1 MEPLSSVVQKLIGR
15 RFSTH
20 PSFSRCIL
28 SRYIS
33 SNSGYNNSVLPERVE
48 LTRTPV
54 LVAGCDYEH
63 WFVVM
68 EAPKGYPLRDEIV
81 NTYIKTLAMA
91 LGSEEEAKKSMYSV
105 STKYYYA
112 FGCKVPE
119 DLAFKI
125 KSLPYVKWVLPD
137 SYLDGHGDGSYGEL
151 VGVGVAI
158 KEVGGILETLK
169 HGSLTSALECPFHE
183 LNGVRFV
190 CLVNLDRYV
199 SLGEPNEK
207 KQSAPDSDVALDH
220 LVDGASDENHSLMGM
235 LFLMMTSITPTGFR
249 LETKMKVMEQ
259 LIQKKE
265 VKNKGNS
272 SIIAGMPPL
281 LLHFSFVW
289 YEFSKLTQCS
299 RRTE

>member
-169 HGSLTSALECPFHE
+169 HGEPFIDGNVVSYDDKYHSDWIQARNE
-183 LNGVRFV
+183 DESNGTTH
-190 CLVNLDRYV
+190 
-199 SLGEPNEK
+199 PEK
-207 KQSAPDSDVALDH
+207 GSEKQ
-220 LVDGASDENHSLMGM
+220 
-235 LFLMMTSITPTGFR
+235 R
-249 LETKMKVMEQ
+249 KQ
-259 LIQKKE
+259 
-265 VKNKGNS
+265 
-272 SIIAGMPPL
+272 
-281 LLHFSFVW
+281 
-289 YEFSKLTQCS
+289 
-299 RRTE
+299 